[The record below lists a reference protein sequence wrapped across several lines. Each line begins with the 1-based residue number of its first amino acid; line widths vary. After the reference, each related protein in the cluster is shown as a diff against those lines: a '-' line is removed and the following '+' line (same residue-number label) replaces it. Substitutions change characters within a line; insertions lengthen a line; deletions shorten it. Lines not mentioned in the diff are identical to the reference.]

1 MDLYIFDFDNTLVQ
15 TPYPDSIYY
24 MDRKESLN
32 DSRWEFKIN
41 QEVKSYYD
49 KAKKKSGNRIVL
61 LSNRVRKVETPLREL
76 LSRLGYEFDEY
87 LLIENDGERSKAKR
101 LLDYLKNIS
110 KVENIYYWEDKDKHI
125 KDISVNIPEKYGV
138 GVTVHKVT

>member
-1 MDLYIFDFDNTLVQ
+1 MDLYLFDFDNTLVQ

-41 QEVKSYYD
+41 EEVKSYYD
-49 KAKKKSGNRIVL
+49 KAKKNNNNRIVL
-61 LSNRVRKVETPLREL
+61 LSNRVREVEVPLREL

-87 LLIENDGERSKAKR
+87 LLIEGGERSKAKR
-101 LLDYLKNIS
+101 LLDYLEIIDE
-110 KVENIYYWEDKDKHI
+110 VENIYYWEDKDKHI
-125 KDISVNIPEKYGV
+125 KDISENIPEKYGV
-138 GVTVHKVT
+138 GVTVHKVI

>member
-87 LLIENDGERSKAKR
+87 LLIEDDGERSKAKR
-101 LLDYLKNIS
+101 LLDYLKNIN

-125 KDISVNIPEKYGV
+125 KDISENIPEKYGV

>member
-24 MDRKESLN
+24 MDRKECLN
-32 DSRWEFKIN
+32 DSRWEFNIN

-125 KDISVNIPEKYGV
+125 NSVTEAMKDYPGV
-138 GVTVHKVT
+138 KLEVIKTV

>member
-1 MDLYIFDFDNTLVQ
+1 
-15 TPYPDSIYY
+15 

-87 LLIENDGERSKAKR
+87 LLIEDDGERSKAKR
-101 LLDYLKNIS
+101 LLDYLKNIN

-125 KDISVNIPEKYGV
+125 KDISENIPEKYGV

>member
-15 TPYPDSIYY
+15 TPYPESIYY

-49 KAKKKSGNRIVL
+49 KAKKKSGNRVVL
-61 LSNRVRKVETPLREL
+61 LSNRVREVETPLREL
-76 LSRLGYEFDEY
+76 LSKLGYEFDEY
-87 LLIENDGERSKAKR
+87 LLIEEGERSKSKR
-101 LLDYLKNIS
+101 LLGYLENINN
-110 KVENIYYWEDKDKHI
+110 VDNIYYWEDKDKHI
-125 KDISVNIPEKYGV
+125 KDVSKNVPKKYGV
-138 GVTVHKVT
+138 DVTVHKIT

>member
-41 QEVKSYYD
+41 QE
-49 KAKKKSGNRIVL
+49 
-61 LSNRVRKVETPLREL
+61 
-76 LSRLGYEFDEY
+76 Y
-87 LLIENDGERSKAKR
+87 LL
-101 LLDYLKNIS
+101 
-110 KVENIYYWEDKDKHI
+110 
-125 KDISVNIPEKYGV
+125 EKG
-138 GVTVHKVT
+138 T

>member
-1 MDLYIFDFDNTLVQ
+1 MDLYLFDFDNTLVQ

-49 KAKKKSGNRIVL
+49 KAKKNNNNRVVL
-61 LSNRVRKVETPLREL
+61 LSNRVREVEKPLREL
-76 LSRLGYEFDEY
+76 LSRLGYVFDDY
-87 LLIENDGERSKAKR
+87 LLIENGERSKAKR
-101 LLDYLKNIS
+101 LLDYLEIIDEVKNIH
-110 KVENIYYWEDKDKHI
+110 YWEDKDKHI
-125 KDISVNIPEKYGV
+125 KDVSENVPEKYGV